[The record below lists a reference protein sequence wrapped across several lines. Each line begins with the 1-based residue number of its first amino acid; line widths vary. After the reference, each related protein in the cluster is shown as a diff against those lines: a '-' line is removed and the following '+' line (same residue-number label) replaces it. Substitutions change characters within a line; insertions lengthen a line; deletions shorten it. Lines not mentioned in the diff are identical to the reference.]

1 MLCVPGI
8 HYPTLHHT
16 IALNYNREMVN
27 WLIITDSHIQDWN
40 NYLYEKW
47 GHCLWDKQKNRK
59 NSLYLYTILYC
70 VRSVL
75 YYTMLLEL
83 MWRIFYPHLQFLCV
97 MSTTPTA
104 TSQENKQSEENCA
117 DISAKTLLALG
128 AVHKSLFGCESSP
141 ISCNVRTLV
150 SQLVSKCNK
159 APSKAQ

>member
-1 MLCVPGI
+1 MRQ
-8 HYPTLHHT
+8 T
-16 IALNYNREMVN
+16 
-27 WLIITDSHIQDWN
+27 
-40 NYLYEKW
+40 K
-47 GHCLWDKQKNRK
+47 KQKK
-59 NSLYLYTILYC
+59 QPILIYNTVLRTFC
-70 VRSVL
+70 TVL
-75 YYTMLLEL
+75 YYVVGINVENILSASAVPLCNVH
-83 MWRIFYPHLQFLCV
+83 HL
-97 MSTTPTA
+97 TA